1 MLTTRALPFAVFALS
16 LTAHAATFA
25 GVDVP
30 PPLPPKP
37 VVDTYWGTQV
47 TDPYRFLE
55 NVADPDVQQWMRAE
69 ADATAAILA
78 RIPGRDALIARF
90 RTIEAG
96 ASGITNGVQ
105 RTQGGRFFYQK
116 RDPGENQFR
125 LVWRDGA
132 NGAEHLLFDPE
143 ALRKSTG
150 EPHAI
155 LDFSASPDGKRVAYA
170 VQRGG
175 GEIGTLH
182 VVDVDSGRERMAPVD
197 RIRYGSVSWLDD
209 SSGFFYGR
217 LREGY
222 DKLPATERFQ
232 DNERHFH
239 ALDAQG
245 TDRVVFQPS
254 RVPELGLPPYA
265 FGYILQVPGTRTAAM
280 VVLLGVERYRLLY
293 VADLDAAIAG
303 TAKWKPVVTAADNVA
318 DMSFGGGSIYLR
330 SYRDA
335 PRFKV
340 VRMAL
345 DAPDTAKA
353 EVVVPPGNG
362 VVTGIATARDAL
374 YLTRREGVTTTLL
387 RIAYA
392 AGAKPE
398 TVTLPFAGYAE
409 ASGDPRVPGVVL
421 ELGGWAHAV
430 RPYAYDPSTRR
441 VAALPF
447 VKIGAFD
454 APTDI
459 EAREVR
465 VKSHDGVEV
474 PLSILVKK
482 GIRLDGNNP
491 TILYGY
497 GAYGITDDP
506 IFNPRI
512 YAWLERGGVYAVA
525 HVRGSGA
532 FGAEWH
538 MAGRRATKP
547 NTWKDGIAAAEW
559 LVANGYTSPGKLGIY
574 GGSAGGMFV
583 GRAITERPELF
594 AAAVPVVGWFDALR
608 IESSAN
614 GVANIPEFGTVK
626 NEDEFRALREM
637 ASYDHVKS
645 GTAYPGVLLVHGV
658 NDIRVDVWQS
668 TKMASRLATATASGR
683 PVLLRLEYDSGH
695 GQGSTREQLQA
706 RTADVFAFML
716 WQFGV
721 ADFQPRPAP

>member
-1 MLTTRALPFAVFALS
+1 MIKLLGACCALGTAL
-16 LTAHAATFA
+16 AAQAATFA
-25 GVDVP
+25 GVDIP
-30 PPLPPKP
+30 APLPGKP
-37 VVDTYWGTQV
+37 VAETLWNTDV

-55 NVADPDVQQWMRAE
+55 NVGDPEVQKWMRAE
-69 ADATAAILA
+69 ADATTAIMA
-78 RIPGRDALIARF
+78 RIPGRDALLERF
-90 RTIEAG
+90 KTIEAG
-96 ASGITNGVQ
+96 ASGLATGVE
-105 RTQGGRFFYQK
+105 RTQGGRWFYEK
-116 RDPGENQFR
+116 RDRGENQFR
-125 LVWRDGA
+125 LVWRDRVD
-132 NGAEHLLFDPE
+132 GAEKLLFDPE

-155 LDFSASPDGKRVAYA
+155 LDFSPSPDGKRIAYA

-182 VVDVDSGRERMAPVD
+182 VIDVDSGRELMTPVD
-197 RIRYGSVSWLDD
+197 RIRYAGARWLDD
-209 SSGFFYGR
+209 SSGLFYNR

-222 DKLPATERFQ
+222 DKLPAAERFQ
-232 DNERHFH
+232 DNERHLH

-254 RVPELGLPPYA
+254 RAPELGLPPYA
-265 FGYILQVPGTRTAAM
+265 LGFVFQVPGTRMAAM
-280 VVLLGVERYRLLY
+280 WVALGVERYGLMY

-303 TAKWKPVVTAADNVA
+303 TAKWRPVATAKDEVA
-318 DMSFGGGSIYLR
+318 SFAVAGRSIYLR
-330 SYRDA
+330 TYHDA

-340 VRMAL
+340 VRVAL
-345 DAPDTAKA
+345 DAPDLAKA
-353 EVVVPPGNG
+353 EVVIPPGRG
-362 VVTGIATARDAL
+362 VITGIAGARDAL
-374 YLTRREGVTTTLL
+374 YVARREGVTTTLL
-387 RIAYA
+387 RVAHS

-398 TVTLPFAGYAE
+398 ALALPFAGYAE
-409 ASGDPRVPGVVL
+409 VNADPRVPGVVL
-421 ELGGWAHAV
+421 ELGGWTHAT
-430 RPYAYDPSTRR
+430 RPYAYDPGVRR
-441 VAALPF
+441 VSALPF
-447 VKIGAFD
+447 VRIGAFD

-459 EAREVR
+459 EAREVM

-474 PLSILVKK
+474 PLSILARTGVK
-482 GIRLDGNNP
+482 LDGSNP

-506 IFNPRI
+506 LFNPRI

-525 HVRGSGA
+525 HVRGGGA

-547 NTWKDGIAAAEW
+547 NTWKDAIAAAEW
-559 LVANGYTSPGKLGIY
+559 LVANRYTAPGKLGIY
-574 GGSAGGMFV
+574 GGSAGGIFV
-583 GRAITERPELF
+583 GRAITDRPDLF
-594 AAAVPVVGWFDALR
+594 AAAVPVVGWFDAIR
-608 IESSAN
+608 IETSAN

-626 NEDEFRALREM
+626 NEDEFRALLEM
-637 ASYDHVKS
+637 GAYNHVKPS
-645 GTAYPGVLLVHGV
+645 TAYPGVMLVHGV

-668 TKMASRLATATASGR
+668 TKMASRLMSATTSGR

-721 ADFQPRPAP
+721 PEFQPRAGP